1 MKNLLYILVLS
12 TVALASCDLETSDNG
27 DLDGYWLLERV
38 DTLATGGTLQC
49 RGDQRFWSFQSHLM
63 QLTQGGTG
71 ADAMSFR
78 FQRQGDELTLDNPC
92 VFNRQ
97 KGDTPITDVEVLQ
110 PYGVN
115 AMTEKF
121 AVSRLTADC
130 MELESG
136 MLHLYFRKY

>member
-1 MKNLLYILVLS
+1 MKNLLYMLVLS
-12 TVALASCDLETSDNG
+12 SMAFASCDLETSDNG

-38 DTLATGGTLQC
+38 DTIATGGMLRC
-49 RGDQRFWSFQSHLM
+49 RDNLLFWNFQSRMM

-71 ADAMSFR
+71 EDPLSFQ
-78 FQRQGDELTLDNPC
+78 FQRLGNELTLDNPC

-97 KGDTPITDVEVLQ
+97 NGDTPITDVEVLQ

-121 AVSRLTADC
+121 AVSRLTADR